1 MGTRWERYVNVE
13 KKRIKIIMS
22 HVMNFLANFIST
34 TASIHDNDDR
44 VEVTFQ
50 RNLGYLLQKHK

>member
-1 MGTRWERYVNVE
+1 
-13 KKRIKIIMS
+13 MS

-34 TASIHDNDDR
+34 TASLHDNDDR

-50 RNLGYLLQKHK
+50 RNYFKNTNYFVLSGYNDSLSLHFQLTAID